1 MPEID
6 LSRAAWRKSRRSQQ
20 NGACV
25 EIAVNLPGIVAIR
38 DSKDPDGPK
47 LTFTCQVWAAF
58 LRGVK
63 NGDCSFG

>member
-6 LSRAAWRKSRRSQQ
+6 LSRAAWRKSHRSQQ

-25 EIAVNLPGIVAIR
+25 EIAANLPGIVAIR

-47 LTFTCQVWAAF
+47 LTFSSQAWAAF
-58 LRGVK
+58 LRRVK
-63 NGDCSFG
+63 AGQ